1 MPSSQAAA
9 PPIPGGKAMNELRTN
24 RLSGHVVLGLSLF
37 AMSLVVGATVLT
49 MLGRFN
55 PSPDGDEG
63 TAAHLFQ
70 LTIVL
75 LLPAGLTFV
84 ATANWQRPWDVAKR
98 LVMPAAALVVAF
110 STLYYMEHLR

>member
-1 MPSSQAAA
+1 MSKQ
-9 PPIPGGKAMNELRTN
+9 TVN
-24 RLSGHVVLGLSLF
+24 RISDYVMLGLSLF
-37 AMSLVVGATVLT
+37 AMFLVIGATVLT

-70 LTIVL
+70 LAIVL
-75 LLPAGLTFV
+75 LVPAGSAFLVTADWRRPLNV
-84 ATANWQRPWDVAKR
+84 ARR
-98 LVMPAAALVVAF
+98 LVVPAVALVVAF